1 MPLYVERML
10 RESEDLAG
18 KIRRAK
24 KVIEKEPHRLD
35 KTQKMLLA
43 EQIKYMQSY
52 AECLAERIEYEKNKN
67 K

>member
-1 MPLYVERML
+1 MLLYVERMI
-10 RESEDLAG
+10 RESDDLAG

-24 KVIEKEPHRLD
+24 RIIENEPRRLD

-43 EQIKYMQSY
+43 EQIKHMQSY
-52 AECLAERIEYEKNKN
+52 AECLAERIEYEKNKD